1 MIRVSRS
8 RASRRLVLAALALAA
23 VAAMPRP
30 ASPQLTERI
39 PDAVW
44 ETFRWRSVGPV
55 NMGGRITDV
64 EGLPSPSKTF
74 YAAAAAGGIWKTTNN
89 GITFRSIF
97 NEPRVAAMGDIAIAP
112 TDPSQIWA
120 GTGEEDSRNSISP
133 GGGIYKSTDG
143 GESWE
148 FKGLGETQVIGRV
161 VVHPLDP
168 DIVFVAALGHIWGS
182 NPERG
187 LYRTTDGG
195 DTWELVK
202 FISDKAGFV
211 DVAFRP
217 GDPNTLFAAS
227 WERVRGPWFLN
238 SGGPGSA
245 LWKSTDGG
253 DNWTEVTG
261 NGFPTAMKGRIGI
274 AISESNPDVMYAMV
288 EAEEEEGGEGEAG
301 DGEGGEGGAGEE
313 TEAGG
318 EAGAA
323 EEAEAGGS
331 ERATGGNG
339 LYRSEDGGE
348 TWEKVN
354 DANTRPFYYSQVRVD
369 PRDPDRV
376 YFSST
381 PVLFSDDGGRT
392 TGSTTVGIH
401 VDHHAMWIDPVD
413 PERIVV
419 GNDGGV
425 AITWDRGGN
434 WRYLNTMA
442 LGQFYDIS
450 YNMEKPYRICGG
462 LQDNGTWCGPSRLS
476 RGDISKYHW
485 ATISG
490 GDGFVTA
497 QDSEDPDLVWAE
509 SQGGNM
515 RRLNMA
521 TRESTSLQRP
531 TWESAW
537 RPLQDSIVLLL
548 EAGTP
553 EDDPRITTLR
563 ERATADSAG
572 HIMRW
577 NWNTPFFQSVHDRSN
592 FYAAGN
598 RVVKS
603 TDLGD
608 NLNVISPDLSYAD
621 PEKIRVS
628 TRTTGG
634 ITPDVT
640 GAETHATIT
649 ALAESPLV
657 QGLLY
662 AGTDDGRVWMSPDDG
677 GEWVELTDRFEGV
690 PEGTYVSRVE
700 PSRHDAERVYV
711 SFDGHR
717 TNDFTPYVYVSDD
730 GAASFR
736 SIATGLPTG
745 APDFVHVV
753 REDPRNENLLFV
765 GTDVGVYASL
775 DRGASWRRFMESL
788 PAVPVHDLRIHPRD
802 RELIAGTHGRSIW
815 IVDIAP
821 LQDLT
826 ARVLADGA
834 GAFEPV
840 PAFRFAEEARGGESY
855 GQAWFERPTPGANAR
870 ISYFVGEEVAEALAA
885 EAEEAAEEGA
895 GAGEAGEVRAGPGRR
910 GPGGG
915 AARARRGPR
924 VEITVAGP
932 DGEVVQTLNGP
943 AGAGL
948 HTVTWNLRGPAPEP
962 EPLSPSERRDS
973 IQVAER
979 ALVVADSLVEA
990 GWDEAPL
997 RRMVGLFT
1005 GESSPQSV
1013 FGGFGG
1019 GFGGGGGQGG
1029 DPEAFRERPGESTR
1043 GGGRGGGGRGRAP
1056 NFNQMRELA
1065 ELIRPGMGM
1074 GGLFGRRGGGGGQ
1087 GEPVESGSYT
1097 VTITIGDRELTRTL
1111 VVERVGGV
1119 EGS

>member
-1 MIRVSRS
+1 MF
-8 RASRRLVLAALALAA
+8 RASLPRGSRQAIPLALATLALAL
-23 VAAMPRP
+23 VATPRP
-30 ASPQLTERI
+30 AAPQLTAQI
-39 PDAVW
+39 PDEIW
-44 ETFRWRSVGPV
+44 ETFRWRSIGPV
-55 NMGGRITDV
+55 NMGGRVTDV

-74 YAAAAAGGIWKTTNN
+74 YVAAAAGGIWKTTNN

-97 NEPRVAAMGDIAIAP
+97 NDPRVASMGDIAIAP
-112 TDPSQIWA
+112 SAPSQIWA

-133 GGGIYKSTDG
+133 GGGIFKSTDG
-143 GESWE
+143 GDSWE
-148 FKGLGETQVIGRV
+148 FKGLRETQVIGRV

-195 DTWELVK
+195 DSWELVK

-217 GDPNTLFAAS
+217 DDPNTLFAAS

-245 LWKSTDGG
+245 LWKSSDGG
-253 DNWTEVTG
+253 NTWTEVTG

-274 AISESNPDVMYAMV
+274 SISESEPDVMYAMV
-288 EAEEEEGGEGEAG
+288 EAEEEEAEAGEGDGVGEGAGAGEAA
-301 DGEGGEGGAGEE
+301 EGGEGG
-313 TEAGG
+313 EAG
-318 EAGAA
+318 
-323 EEAEAGGS
+323 EEAEAGQS
-331 ERATGGNG
+331 QQASGGNG
-339 LYRSEDGGE
+339 LYRSADGGD

-381 PVLFSDDGGRT
+381 PVLFSNDGGRT
-392 TGSTTVGIH
+392 TGSTTVNIH

-413 PERIVV
+413 TDRIVV

-425 AITWDRGGN
+425 AITYDKGGN

-450 YNMEKPYRICGG
+450 FNMEKPYRVCGG

-497 QDSEDPDLVWAE
+497 QDPEDPNLVWAE

-515 RRLNMA
+515 RRLNLA

-531 TWESAW
+531 TWEDGW
-537 RPLQDSIVLLL
+537 RPLQDSITLAL
-548 EAGTP
+548 EAGAA
-553 EDDPRITTLR
+553 EDDPRIAAWR
-563 ERATADSAG
+563 EQATADSAS
-572 HIMRW
+572 HILRW
-577 NWNTPFFQSVHDRSN
+577 NWNTPFFQSVHDRNN

-603 TDLGD
+603 TELGD
-608 NLNVISPDLSYAD
+608 KLKVISPDLSYAD
-621 PEKIRVS
+621 PEKIEVS

-657 QGLLY
+657 EGLLY

-677 GEWVELTDRFEGV
+677 GEWTELTDRFEGV
-690 PEGTYVSRVE
+690 PAGTYVSRVE
-700 PSRHDAERVYV
+700 PSRHDARRVYV

-730 GAASFR
+730 GGSSFR

-765 GTDVGVYASL
+765 GTDVGVYASM
-775 DRGASWRRFMESL
+775 DRGATWRRFMESL

-802 RELIAGTHGRSIW
+802 RELVAGTHGRSIW

-834 GAFEPV
+834 GAFEPA
-840 PAFRFAEEARGGESY
+840 PAFQFGEEARGGESY
-855 GQAWFERPTPGANAR
+855 GQAWFSRPTPGANGR
-870 ISYFVGEEVAEALAA
+870 ISYYIGEDVAGAIAA
-885 EAEEAAEEGA
+885 EAEAAAEEERAEAEG
-895 GAGEAGEVRAGPGRR
+895 GGEAGGAQARTGQAAGRGGRVA
-910 GPGGG
+910 G
-915 AARARRGPR
+915 AAAMARRGAQ
-924 VEITVAGP
+924 VEITVTDA
-932 DGEVVQTLNGP
+932 DGEVVQTLSGP

-948 HTVTWNLRGPAPEP
+948 HTVTWNLRGPAAEP

-973 IQVAER
+973 ILVAER
-979 ALVVADSLVEA
+979 ARVVADSLIEA

-1005 GESSPQSV
+1005 GESSPQAV

-1019 GFGGGGGQGG
+1019 GFG
-1029 DPEAFRERPGESTR
+1029 
-1043 GGGRGGGGRGRAP
+1043 
-1056 NFNQMRELA
+1056 
-1065 ELIRPGMGM
+1065 
-1074 GGLFGRRGGGGGQ
+1074 
-1087 GEPVESGSYT
+1087 
-1097 VTITIGDRELTRTL
+1097 
-1111 VVERVGGV
+1111 
-1119 EGS
+1119 

>member
-1 MIRVSRS
+1 MF
-8 RASRRLVLAALALAA
+8 RASLPRGSRQAIPLALATLALAL
-23 VAAMPRP
+23 VATPRP
-30 ASPQLTERI
+30 AAPQLTAQI
-39 PDAVW
+39 PDEIW
-44 ETFRWRSVGPV
+44 ETFRWRSIGPV
-55 NMGGRITDV
+55 NMGGRVTDV

-74 YAAAAAGGIWKTTNN
+74 YVAAAAGGIWKTTNN

-97 NEPRVAAMGDIAIAP
+97 NDPRVASMGDIAIAP
-112 TDPSQIWA
+112 SAPSQIWA

-133 GGGIYKSTDG
+133 GGGIFKSTDG
-143 GESWE
+143 GDSWE
-148 FKGLGETQVIGRV
+148 FKGLRETQVIGRV

-195 DTWELVK
+195 DSWELVK

-217 GDPNTLFAAS
+217 DDPNTLFAAS

-245 LWKSTDGG
+245 LWKSSDGG
-253 DNWTEVTG
+253 NTWTEVTG

-274 AISESNPDVMYAMV
+274 SISESEPDVMYAMV
-288 EAEEEEGGEGEAG
+288 EAEEEEAEAGEGDGVGEGAGAGEAA
-301 DGEGGEGGAGEE
+301 EGGEGG
-313 TEAGG
+313 EAG
-318 EAGAA
+318 
-323 EEAEAGGS
+323 EEAEAGQS
-331 ERATGGNG
+331 QQASGGNG
-339 LYRSEDGGE
+339 LYRSADGGD

-381 PVLFSDDGGRT
+381 PVLFSNDGGRT
-392 TGSTTVGIH
+392 TGSTTVNIH

-413 PERIVV
+413 TDRIVV

-425 AITWDRGGN
+425 AITYDKGGN

-450 YNMEKPYRICGG
+450 FNMEKPYRVCGG

-497 QDSEDPDLVWAE
+497 QDPEDPNLVWAE

-515 RRLNMA
+515 RRLNLA

-531 TWESAW
+531 TWEDGW
-537 RPLQDSIVLLL
+537 RPLQDSITLAL
-548 EAGTP
+548 EAGAA
-553 EDDPRITTLR
+553 EDDPRIAAWR
-563 ERATADSAG
+563 EQATADSAS
-572 HIMRW
+572 HILRW
-577 NWNTPFFQSVHDRSN
+577 NWNTPFFQSVHDRNN

-603 TDLGD
+603 TELGD
-608 NLNVISPDLSYAD
+608 KLKVISPDLSYAD
-621 PEKIRVS
+621 PEKIEVS

-657 QGLLY
+657 EGLLY

-677 GEWVELTDRFEGV
+677 GEWTELTDRFEGV
-690 PEGTYVSRVE
+690 PAGTYVSRVE
-700 PSRHDAERVYV
+700 PSRHDARRVYV

-730 GAASFR
+730 GGSSFR

-765 GTDVGVYASL
+765 GTDVGVYASM
-775 DRGASWRRFMESL
+775 DRGATWRRFMESL

-802 RELIAGTHGRSIW
+802 RELVAGTHGRSIW

-834 GAFEPV
+834 GAFEPA
-840 PAFRFAEEARGGESY
+840 PAFQFGEEARGGESY
-855 GQAWFERPTPGANAR
+855 GQAWFSRPTPGANGR
-870 ISYFVGEEVAEALAA
+870 ISYYIGEDVAGAIAA
-885 EAEEAAEEGA
+885 EAEAAAEEERAEAEG
-895 GAGEAGEVRAGPGRR
+895 GGEAGGAQARTGQAAGRGGRVA
-910 GPGGG
+910 G
-915 AARARRGPR
+915 AAAMARRGAQ
-924 VEITVAGP
+924 VEITVTDA
-932 DGEVVQTLNGP
+932 DGEVVQTLSGP

-948 HTVTWNLRGPAPEP
+948 HTVTWNLRGPAAEP

-973 IQVAER
+973 ILVAER
-979 ALVVADSLVEA
+979 ARVVADSLIEA

-1005 GESSPQSV
+1005 GESSPQAV

-1019 GFGGGGGQGG
+1019 GFGGGGGQGR
-1029 DPEAFRERPGESTR
+1029 DPEAFRERPGESMR
-1043 GGGRGGGGRGRAP
+1043 GGGRRGGGGRGAP
-1056 NFNQMRELA
+1056 NFNQMRQLA
-1065 ELIRPGMGM
+1065 DLIRPGVGM
-1074 GGLFGRRGGGGGQ
+1074 G
-1087 GEPVESGSYT
+1087 
-1097 VTITIGDRELTRTL
+1097 
-1111 VVERVGGV
+1111 
-1119 EGS
+1119 